1 MQSQSSETYGSSKT
15 PLGILL
21 RVQVIIL
28 RLIGERDVAP
38 AWCGAGVAT

>member
-1 MQSQSSETYGSSKT
+1 MQSQSSETYGSST